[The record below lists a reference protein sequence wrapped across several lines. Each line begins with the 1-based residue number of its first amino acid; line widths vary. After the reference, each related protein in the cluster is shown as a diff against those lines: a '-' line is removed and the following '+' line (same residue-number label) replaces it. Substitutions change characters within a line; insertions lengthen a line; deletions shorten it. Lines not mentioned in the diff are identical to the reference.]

1 MGSPASQ
8 CQKEVVAGVQKEPMT
23 VTTAY
28 RVTPGRES
36 EFRSWAM
43 AVLASAAQVPGYLGG
58 GVLSSGEG
66 GSEWH
71 VIHRFDCEYS
81 AGTWEESTDRTH
93 LTAYGD
99 QLARETG
106 HRRIRGLKAWFEGQA
121 GTAPAAPPRPPPKWK
136 LWFVN
141 MGAVFPP
148 VLVFNLAV
156 IPYLG
161 ALNALVRTLILCLSV
176 TAIVT
181 WVLMPRLQRFLKK
194 WLYPPLRAFRGRHR
208 RRAA

>member
-1 MGSPASQ
+1 M
-8 CQKEVVAGVQKEPMT
+8 AGVQSEPIT
-23 VTTAY
+23 VTVAY
-28 RVTPGRES
+28 HVAPGRES

-43 AVLASAAQVPGYLGG
+43 TVLGTAARVPGYLGG
-58 GVLSSGEG
+58 GVLAPGEVG
-66 GSEWH
+66 TEWH
-71 VIHRFDCEYS
+71 VIHRFDS
-81 AGTWEESTDRTH
+81 AVSTAAWEESAARTR
-93 LTAYGD
+93 LASYGD

-106 HRRIRGLKAWFEGQA
+106 HRRIRGLRAWFEGPA
-121 GTAPAAPPRPPPKWK
+121 EAAPPSPPRPPPKWK

-148 VLVFNLAV
+148 VLLFNLTV

-161 ALNALVRTLILCLSV
+161 GLNALVRTLILCLSV

-194 WLYPPLRAFRGRHR
+194 WLYPPLQAFRGRHK